1 MLYRVVTLAGLL
13 ALAFVSNTARAA
25 DPAAKP
31 VPAYDQSAIAR
42 RGFFYV
48 DGGYVGEP
56 GKQLMHEQM
65 YVEVLTPRHPR
76 SRYPLVLI
84 HGAAQTA
91 TNWMGTPDGRP
102 GWADYFVGQGYTV
115 YMVDQPARGRSPWLP
130 EVDGKLATFTAE
142 QIERA
147 VSAGAKIPH

>member
-1 MLYRVVTLAGLL
+1 VLYRVVTLAGLL

-25 DPAAKP
+25 DPAARP

-48 DGGYVGEP
+48 GGGYVGEP

-84 HGAAQTA
+84 HRR
-91 TNWMGTPDGRP
+91 D
-102 GWADYFVGQGYTV
+102 
-115 YMVDQPARGRSPWLP
+115 S
-130 EVDGKLATFTAE
+130 
-142 QIERA
+142 
-147 VSAGAKIPH
+147 IPPSGP